1 LEESWLASVLHFL
14 KDSER
19 YDYGTKLITEIHNTL
34 THSLIIHSL
43 LLERQPPAVT
53 ISKEP
58 GLGPLSTLLE
68 LVGLHQLL
76 EVLFI
81 ESESGGVLS

>member
-1 LEESWLASVLHFL
+1 MIMGQNYAL
-14 KDSER
+14 KFIQ
-19 YDYGTKLITEIHNTL
+19 DYY
-34 THSLIIHSL
+34 IIHSL
-43 LLERQPPAVT
+43 LLERQSKAVT
-53 ISKEP
+53 IINEP